1 MNNQYEC
8 VQDMHGCYN
17 QNEYI
22 PSNSCIIPKTFRNRN
37 IDCNCHRWRPCPPPP
52 CHFGGFPW
60 WSCCLKDHNCNCPPG
75 PQGPQGPAGPAGPQ
89 GAAGPAGPQ
98 GPAGVVGPQGPAGP
112 QGPTGPAGLVG
123 ATGPAGLA
131 GVTGAT
137 GPTGSAGI
145 EGLAGPTGPT
155 GPAGPAGVAGEV
167 VTANSMSASNTS
179 SVTIGVI
186 LGGTSV
192 PLPDAQN
199 LDAFTANGSNTSFT
213 VPVTGRY
220 YITYN
225 IDLTLAL
232 AVGSRITVNGNPL
245 AGSEVQPLLGT
256 QYNASVI
263 ANLSAGD
270 LLGLELYGLIG
281 AAILRDGAGASL
293 NVIRVA

>member
-1 MNNQYEC
+1 MNNQYEY
-8 VQDMHGCYN
+8 VQDMYGCYN

-60 WSCCLKDHNCNCPPG
+60 WSCCLRDNNCNCPPG
-75 PQGPQGPAGPAGPQ
+75 QQGPQGPAGPAGPQ

-98 GPAGVVGPQGPAGP
+98 GPAGVVGPQGP
-112 QGPTGPAGLVG
+112 Q
-123 ATGPAGLA
+123 
-131 GVTGAT
+131 
-137 GPTGSAGI
+137 
-145 EGLAGPTGPT
+145 

-167 VTANSMSASNTS
+167 VTINSMSASNTS

-199 LDAFTANGSNTSFT
+199 LDAFTADGTNTSFT

-220 YITYN
+220 YINYN
-225 IDLTLAL
+225 IDLTVAL
-232 AVGSRITVNGNPL
+232 AVGSRITVNGSPL
-245 AGSEVQPLLGT
+245 AGSDVQPLLGT

-270 LLGLELYGLIG
+270 SLGLELYGLIG